1 MRLPHLGWVDLQA
14 MQTSPQ
20 PIDPRRLRLRRM
32 KLAASGLL
40 VLMLAGF
47 ALSHAMGL
55 RGGWAWLAA
64 FCEAAAV
71 GALADWFAV
80 VALFRRPLGL
90 PIPHTAIVPHS
101 KERLANSLAVF
112 VRDHFLAPES
122 LLEKLRV
129 FDPAA
134 RLGQWL
140 AEPEQA
146 RRLAGMARGWALQAL
161 DLLDESAV
169 RVAIQQFV
177 VGRLRSW
184 NAAGTAGEVLGI
196 LTADGRHQ
204 ELLDEALKRIGRWL
218 DHPAVKARASALIV
232 RYARREWP
240 KLMGTVDLIKPVEEI
255 GDSLAQR
262 IAAAALEELQLVLST
277 PGHPLRKDY
286 EEWLSGYVV
295 RLRSDPDLAAR
306 VEVIKQ
312 NLIDHPAVQDY
323 VRGLWDQVHA
333 TLRSNLETPDS
344 TLARHL
350 ERSLQALGEALGRDP
365 ALRDALNTHLTS
377 AAESLTT
384 RLRSGVTEHIAQT
397 MKSWDERQLVDV
409 LELAVGRDLQYIR
422 FNGTLV
428 GGLIGLLLHAV
439 VVLTPL

>member
-1 MRLPHLGWVDLQA
+1 
-14 MQTSPQ
+14 MQTSRSASTAT
-20 PIDPRRLRLRRM
+20 IDPRRTRLRRM
-32 KLAASGLL
+32 KLAAFGLL
-40 VLMLAGF
+40 LLMLAGF

-55 RGGWAWLAA
+55 HGAWAWVAA

-71 GALADWFAV
+71 GAMADWFAV

-90 PIPHTAIVPHS
+90 PIPHTAIVPRS
-101 KERLANSLAVF
+101 KARLADSLAVF

-129 FDPAA
+129 FDPAT

-140 AEPEQA
+140 AEPAQA
-146 RRLAGMARGWALQAL
+146 RMLAGMARGWALQAL

-169 RVAIQQFV
+169 RRAIQGFV
-177 VGRLRSW
+177 IGRLRSW
-184 NAAGTAGEVLGI
+184 NAAGTAGEVLGV

-204 ELLDEALKRIGRWL
+204 ELLDEALRRIGRWL
-218 DHPAVKARASALIV
+218 DEPALKARASALIV

-262 IAAAALEELQLVLST
+262 IAAAALEELQMVLST
-277 PGHPLRKDY
+277 PGHPLRQDY
-286 EEWLSGYVV
+286 EQWLSGYVV
-295 RLRSDPDLAAR
+295 RLRSDPALAER
-306 VEVIKQ
+306 VEQIKQ

-333 TLRSNLETPDS
+333 ALRTDLEKPDS
-344 TLARHL
+344 TLALHL

-365 ALRDALNTHLTS
+365 SLRDALNTHLTS

-397 MKSWDERQLVDV
+397 MKGWDERQLVDV

-439 VVLTPL
+439 VVVTGV